1 MSRRLLLSLVV
12 VSLAF
17 AAPALATI
25 VPQHG
30 MRGVTVGMSPAKVK
44 GTLGKPAKTTQG
56 TNDFGHWVQ
65 FDYAGLT
72 VGFQSGSGA
81 TSISTAASGERTA
94 TGIGVGSTIQDVLAK
109 VPAVKCV
116 NDVGYVHCY
125 VGTWTPGEIVTDFS
139 LKSGRVS
146 RVLVGRVLD

>member
-1 MSRRLLLSLVV
+1 MSRRLAAVV
-12 VSLAF
+12 VAALAF

-30 MRGVTVGMSPAKVK
+30 IRGVTLGMSPDKVK
-44 GTLGKPAKTTQG
+44 GALGNPAKTTQG
-56 TNDFGHWVQ
+56 TNDFGHWIQ
-65 FDYAGLT
+65 LEYAGLT

-81 TSISTAASGERTA
+81 TSISTASSTERTA
-94 TGIGVGSTIQDVLAK
+94 AGIGVGSTIQDVLAK

-116 NDVGYVHCY
+116 NDVGYLHCY
-125 VGTWTPGEIVTDFS
+125 VGTWTPGQIVTDFS
-139 LKSGRVS
+139 LKGGRVS